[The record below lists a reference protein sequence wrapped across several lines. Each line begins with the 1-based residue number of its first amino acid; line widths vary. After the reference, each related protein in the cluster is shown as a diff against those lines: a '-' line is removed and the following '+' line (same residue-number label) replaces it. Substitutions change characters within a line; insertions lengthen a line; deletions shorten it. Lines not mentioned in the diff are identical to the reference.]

1 MGLENMDVHR
11 VDCENL
17 DIKAWAQQI
26 REIKIREIRELIVEK
41 ENAIRNTNFETED
54 YMSVRRVHAL
64 SDISRLN
71 RKLSILTK

>member
-1 MGLENMDVHR
+1 MDVHR